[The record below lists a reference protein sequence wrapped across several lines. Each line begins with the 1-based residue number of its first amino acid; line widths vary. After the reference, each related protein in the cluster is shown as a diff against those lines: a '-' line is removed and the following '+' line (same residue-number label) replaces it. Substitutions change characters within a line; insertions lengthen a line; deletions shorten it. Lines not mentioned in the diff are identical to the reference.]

1 MEDKIVCVCTHADD
15 NPERASMPF
24 VMSVA
29 ALAMD
34 TQATIVLQ
42 GQGVY
47 LARKGYVDNMLPGGG
62 FPPLKKLL
70 GDFLELGGKLAVC
83 GPCIKSRNIPET
95 ELVEGASVTAA
106 AQVLEETASAQ
117 TVLTY

>member
-1 MEDKIVCVCTHADD
+1 MEDKIVCICTHSNDD
-15 NPERASMPF
+15 PERASMPF

-42 GQGVY
+42 GDGVF
-47 LARKGYVDNMLPGGG
+47 LARKGYADDMRPGGE
-62 FPPLKKLL
+62 FPPMKKLL

-83 GPCIKSRNIPET
+83 GPCIKSRNIAET
-95 ELVEGASVTAA
+95 ELVEGSSVTAA
-106 AQVLEETASAQ
+106 AQVLEETAAAT